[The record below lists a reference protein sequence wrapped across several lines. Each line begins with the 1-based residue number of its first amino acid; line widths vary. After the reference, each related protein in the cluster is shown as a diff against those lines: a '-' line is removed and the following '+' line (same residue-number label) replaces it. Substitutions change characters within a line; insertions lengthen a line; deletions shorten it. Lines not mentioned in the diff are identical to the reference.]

1 MTSEFWN
8 FSTVNA
14 YSSYRSNICIMGMYK
29 CFRTRSNAFCLASQK
44 HSFSSFREFGTTGMC
59 SEFKR
64 KPLQRQESQIGPLFP
79 YNPTKTHRIISR
91 LDRISWFLF
100 SHVKTKVVVYRHSFV
115 NYSWNNHNLAWSTR
129 PAKRIWSF
137 GDNSFVSGRKL
148 GIVWCDCIDWK
159 NRIDLVN
166 LVDGYIL
173 KITTYLWLL

>member
-1 MTSEFWN
+1 MLPHTFQCLLFGITKTLFQF
-8 FSTVNA
+8 FSRIRNYWYVPNSKGNPCKDRNLKSDL
-14 YSSYRSNICIMGMYK
+14 YS
-29 CFRTRSNAFCLASQK
+29 RTTLPKLTESSPDSIESRDFCSVM
-44 HSFSSFREFGTTGMC
+44 S
-59 SEFKR
+59 KR
-64 KPLQRQESQIGPLFP
+64 KSVFIDILLWTR
-79 YNPTKTHRIISR
+79 
-91 LDRISWFLF
+91 
-100 SHVKTKVVVYRHSFV
+100 
-115 NYSWNNHNLAWSTR
+115 NYHNLAWSTR